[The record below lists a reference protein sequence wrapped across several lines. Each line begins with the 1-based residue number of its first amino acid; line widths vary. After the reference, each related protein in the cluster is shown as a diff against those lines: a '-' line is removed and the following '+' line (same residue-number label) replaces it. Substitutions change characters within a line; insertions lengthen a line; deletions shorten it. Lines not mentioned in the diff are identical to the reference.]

1 MMEVQKSFIQ
11 EDLTHAGEASLVTP
25 ELIQLD
31 TYRVPPHGQFAEEE
45 FLLRLKG
52 QPCFPRKDLTSIA
65 GQAKSGKT
73 NLIAMLLACCT
84 RPAEDRHVL
93 NMQRIQEAP
102 LKVMWID
109 TEQSQKSTQNI
120 LMHRIAKM
128 LQEGKEE
135 EGQPS
140 DFPEELFFVF
150 NLRPALIEDRYDLLA
165 EAVEAYKPDIVV
177 VDNIRDLVKDIN
189 DGVQAQTLIEGLMH
203 MAEQYNC
210 NITTVI
216 HQNRSADN
224 RGLRGWLGTELMNK
238 VFEVFTCQKILQ
250 KQGEK
255 PVFCI
260 EQTLTRKYDIDEP
273 MCYTIRDNGLPES
286 CEQPVVQ
293 PRDAKG
299 KFTAYDT
306 PDPKSFN
313 RAYIISHP
321 DDSWEWNLRKLF
333 SDCFGDRALMG
344 YQDLMDTAM
353 KLSLIKRSKY
363 FEKVFRMAE
372 EAKVVRADQD
382 RCGRPVAMMLPQ

>member
-11 EDLTHAGEASLVTP
+11 EDLTHAGEASLITP

-31 TYRVPPHGQFAEEE
+31 TYRVTPHGQFAEEE
-45 FLLRLKG
+45 FLIRLKG

-128 LQEGKEE
+128 LQVEEEE

-165 EAVEAYKPDIVV
+165 EAVEAYKPDLVV
-177 VDNIRDLVKDIN
+177 IDNIRDLVKDIN

>member
-11 EDLTHAGEASLVTP
+11 EDLTHAGEASLITP

-31 TYRVPPHGQFAEEE
+31 TYRVTPHGQFAEEE
-45 FLLRLKG
+45 FLIRLKG
-52 QPCFPRKDLTSIA
+52 QPCFPRKDLTGIA

-120 LMHRIAKM
+120 LVHRIAKM

-165 EAVEAYKPDIVV
+165 EAVEAYKPDLVV
-177 VDNIRDLVKDIN
+177 IDNIRDLVKDIN

>member
-11 EDLTHAGEASLVTP
+11 EDLTHAGEASLITP

-31 TYRVPPHGQFAEEE
+31 TYRVTPHGQFAEEE

-128 LQEGKEE
+128 LQVEEGE

-165 EAVEAYKPDIVV
+165 EAVEAYKPDLVV
-177 VDNIRDLVKDIN
+177 IDNIRDLVKDIN

>member
-11 EDLTHAGEASLVTP
+11 EDLTHAGEASLITP

-31 TYRVPPHGQFAEEE
+31 TYRVTPHGQFAEEE

-150 NLRPALIEDRYDLLA
+150 NLRSALIEDRYDLLA
-165 EAVEAYKPDIVV
+165 EAVEAYKPDLVV
-177 VDNIRDLVKDIN
+177 IDNIRDLVKDIN

>member
-1 MMEVQKSFIQ
+1 MMEKQKSFIQ
-11 EDLTHAGEASLVTP
+11 EDLTHAGEASLITP

-31 TYRVPPHGQFAEEE
+31 TYRVTPHGQFAEEE
-45 FLLRLKG
+45 FLIRLKG

-128 LQEGKEE
+128 LQVEEEE

-165 EAVEAYKPDIVV
+165 EAVEAYKPDLVV
-177 VDNIRDLVKDIN
+177 IDNIRDLVKDIN

>member
-1 MMEVQKSFIQ
+1 MMKVQKSFIQ

-31 TYRVPPHGQFAEEE
+31 TYRVTPHGQFAEEE
-45 FLLRLKG
+45 FLIRLKG

-73 NLIAMLLACCT
+73 NLIAMVLACCT

-128 LQEGKEE
+128 LQVEEKEE
-135 EGQPS
+135 AAS

-150 NLRPALIEDRYDLLA
+150 NLRSALIEDRYDLLA
-165 EAVEAYKPDIVV
+165 EAVEAYKPDLVV
-177 VDNIRDLVKDIN
+177 IDNIRDLVKDIN

-273 MCYTIRDNGLPES
+273 MCYTIGDNGLPAS

-321 DDSWEWNLRKLF
+321 DDSWEWDLRKLF
-333 SDCFGDRALMG
+333 SDSFGDRALMG

-372 EAKVVRADQD
+372 AAKVVRADQD

>member
-31 TYRVPPHGQFAEEE
+31 TYRVTPHGQFAEEE
-45 FLLRLKG
+45 FLIRLKG

-120 LMHRIAKM
+120 LVHRIAKM

-165 EAVEAYKPDIVV
+165 EAVEAYKPDLVV
-177 VDNIRDLVKDIN
+177 IDNIRDLVKDIN

>member
-31 TYRVPPHGQFAEEE
+31 TYRVTPHGQFAEEE

-165 EAVEAYKPDIVV
+165 EAVEAYKPDLVV
-177 VDNIRDLVKDIN
+177 IDNIRDLVKDIN

>member
-11 EDLTHAGEASLVTP
+11 EDLTHAGEASSITP

-31 TYRVPPHGQFAEEE
+31 SYRVTPNGQFAEEE
-45 FLLRLKG
+45 FLIRLKG
-52 QPCFPRKDLTSIA
+52 QPCFPRKDLTNIS

-84 RPAEDRHVL
+84 TQAEDRRVL

-120 LMHRIAKM
+120 LVHRIAKM

-150 NLRPALIEDRYDLLA
+150 NLRSALIEDRYDLLA
-165 EAVEAYKPDIVV
+165 EAVEAYKPDLVV
-177 VDNIRDLVKDIN
+177 IDNIRDLVKDIN

>member
-11 EDLTHAGEASLVTP
+11 EDLTHAGEVSLITP

-31 TYRVPPHGQFAEEE
+31 TYRVTPHGQFAEEE
-45 FLLRLKG
+45 FLIRLKG

-120 LMHRIAKM
+120 LVHRIAKM

-150 NLRPALIEDRYDLLA
+150 NLRSALIEDRYDLLA
-165 EAVEAYKPDIVV
+165 EAVEAYKPDLVV
-177 VDNIRDLVKDIN
+177 IDNIRDLVKDIN

>member
-1 MMEVQKSFIQ
+1 MMEKQKSFIQ

-31 TYRVPPHGQFAEEE
+31 TYRVTPHGQFAEEE
-45 FLLRLKG
+45 FLIRLKG
-52 QPCFPRKDLTSIA
+52 QSCFPRKDLTSIA

-73 NLIAMLLACCT
+73 NLIAMVLACCT

-93 NMQRIQEAP
+93 SMQRIQEAP

-128 LQEGKEE
+128 LQMKEEE

-150 NLRPALIEDRYDLLA
+150 NLRPALIEDRYNLLA
-165 EAVEAYKPDIVV
+165 EAVEAYKPDLVV
-177 VDNIRDLVKDIN
+177 IDNIRDLVKDIN

>member
-31 TYRVPPHGQFAEEE
+31 TYRVTPHGQFAEEE
-45 FLLRLKG
+45 FLIRLKG

-128 LQEGKEE
+128 LQVEEEE

-165 EAVEAYKPDIVV
+165 EAVEAYKPDLVV
-177 VDNIRDLVKDIN
+177 IDNIRDLVKDIN